1 MRSGLTG
8 SRSATLRR
16 LALLKRWCRAA
27 VTGRMRPCR
36 PEAPIRVVSLDMNV
50 GYGRQP
56 VAAAGHPPP
65 LRRSLVGDGQYSD
78 RRTGVFM
85 GNGVGPPVRSGG
97 QFVGRQAESA
107 LVGLTIDQASIGA
120 PTALVVRGE
129 PGIGK
134 TRLLA
139 EAVARATAKGHHV
152 LWVRSNALE
161 GRVPFGA
168 LSVALDQAAEC
179 DPVFKAGAAAVRAF
193 IGGAA
198 GAEES
203 TRLSFAQICD
213 TFTRTLVEA

>member
-107 LVGLTIDQASIGA
+107 LVGLTIDPASIGA
-120 PTALVVRGE
+120 PTSLVVRGE

-134 TRLLA
+134 TRLL
-139 EAVARATAKGHHV
+139 
-152 LWVRSNALE
+152 
-161 GRVPFGA
+161 
-168 LSVALDQAAEC
+168 
-179 DPVFKAGAAAVRAF
+179 
-193 IGGAA
+193 GAA
-198 GAEES
+198 GAS
-203 TRLSFAQICD
+203 APVCKAGVAAARAVIAGAADSAASPRPRGPRSCGTIP
-213 TFTRTLVEA
+213 RTLVEA